1 MIIYL
6 NSEVFSDVT
15 IDIVIDG
22 HFRNNF
28 NISQKSQRM
37 DKMRAN

>member
-6 NSEVFSDVT
+6 NFGVVSDAT

-28 NISQKSQRM
+28 NILQKSQRM